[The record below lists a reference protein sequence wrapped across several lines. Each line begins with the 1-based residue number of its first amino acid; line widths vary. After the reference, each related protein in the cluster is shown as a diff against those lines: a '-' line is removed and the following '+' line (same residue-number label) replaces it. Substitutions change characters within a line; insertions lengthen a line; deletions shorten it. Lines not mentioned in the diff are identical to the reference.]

1 RTNIFRH
8 SIGAI
13 AAVAFYRFIKV
24 LEYEM
29 ANPGQDDNDVDAE
42 QASLRNKRAASTY
55 GDKDMA

>member
-1 RTNIFRH
+1 M
-8 SIGAI
+8 
-13 AAVAFYRFIKV
+13 AFYRFIKV

-42 QASLRNKRAASTY
+42 QASLKNKRATSAF